1 MNKHD
6 GRKYASIIILLLLGS
21 WFLLACSPTA
31 AEPTPTLSAPTST
44 ASSAPLSTQP
54 IETPEQTTPVFTQ
67 HRVVFVAGPDADPVL
82 TEQIAVTIS
91 ELAAAEN
98 LEFEQ
103 LTSFSQHDSLAE
115 IKILAA
121 VGQDP
126 GLAAMAETSP
136 FTQFLSINI
145 PGTQPASNLTVI
157 DDQEIS
163 PADVGFVAGYL
174 AAVASPEWRVGVI
187 SSSDSPTGIA
197 QRQGFINGVVYFCG
211 LCRQTYP
218 PFNTYPMYVESP
230 STSSPSEWLL
240 LADTLINNAVETV
253 FISPGVGDESL
264 QQYLADAG
272 INIIATT
279 SPLPG
284 YKERWIAIINPD
296 FSAVIRTIW
305 PDLMSGQGGNILS
318 APLTFSDP
326 NYNLFSSGRQHLV
339 EKMLAELS
347 SGFIDTGV
355 ANTSDS

>member
-1 MNKHD
+1 M
-6 GRKYASIIILLLLGS
+6 LLLLGS
-21 WFLLACSPTA
+21 WLLLACSPTA
-31 AEPTPTLSAPTST
+31 AEPTPTPSAPTPT
-44 ASSAPLSTQP
+44 TSSAPPSTQP
-54 IETPEQTTPVFTQ
+54 VETPEQTTPVFTQ
-67 HRVVFVAGPDADPVL
+67 SRVVFIASPDADPVL
-82 TEQIAVTIS
+82 TEQIAATIS
-91 ELAAAEN
+91 ELAATEN

-103 LTSFSQHDSLAE
+103 LTSFSQQDSLAE

-126 GLAAMAETSP
+126 GLAALAEKSP
-136 FTQFLSINI
+136 NTQFLSINI
-145 PGTQPASNLTVI
+145 PGIEPASNLTVI

-197 QRQGFINGVVYFCG
+197 QRQGFFNGVVYFCG

-218 PFNTYPMYVESP
+218 PFNTYPMYVEAP
-230 STSSPSEWLL
+230 STSTPSEWLV
-240 LADTLINNAVETV
+240 LADTLINNAVQTV
-253 FISPGVGDESL
+253 YIPPGVGDESL

-272 INIIATT
+272 LNIIATT
-279 SPLPG
+279 SPPPG
-284 YKERWIAIINPD
+284 YKERWIAIINAD
-296 FSAVIRTIW
+296 FSSVIRTIW
-305 PDLMSGQGGNILS
+305 PDLMSGQGGNTFS

-326 NYNLFSSGRQHLV
+326 NYNLFSPGRQHLV
-339 EKMLAELS
+339 EKMLVELS

>member
-82 TEQIAVTIS
+82 TEQIAATIS

-103 LTSFSQHDSLAE
+103 LTSFSQQDSLAE

-145 PGTQPASNLTVI
+145 PSIEPASNLTVI

-187 SSSDSPTGIA
+187 SSSDSPAGIA
-197 QRQGFINGVVYFCG
+197 QRQGFVNGVVYFCG

-230 STSSPSEWLL
+230 STSSPSEWSL
-240 LADTLINNAVETV
+240 LADTLINGAVETV
-253 FISPGVGDESL
+253 YIPPGVGDESL
-264 QQYLADAG
+264 QRYLAEAG

-284 YKERWIAIINPD
+284 YKERWIAIINAD
-296 FSAVIRTIW
+296 FSSVIRTIW
-305 PDLMSGQGGNILS
+305 PDLMSGQGGNILA